1 MLLPLMFV
9 FLIFIWALIKFYALA
24 RGPIIQS
31 PFSNYFDLDTKK
43 INECIKNNYERTD
56 LDWLRVAEIFCNFP
70 GDFPGT
76 TNAACKACHAQLQ

>member
-1 MLLPLMFV
+1 MSAYTTGMACFLFVGTKIMKKVLHMLLPLMFV

-31 PFSNYFDLDTKK
+31 PFSNYSDLDTKK

-56 LDWLRVAEIFCNFP
+56 LD
-70 GDFPGT
+70 
-76 TNAACKACHAQLQ
+76 